1 MTHTNDFHKTL
12 KQVSRFLPW
21 LIWLL
26 AVFFYGYEFIQRV
39 SMSVYIPAMMHDLNL
54 DATAAG
60 LLGGS
65 FYYAYAIMQLPV
77 GLITDRFGP
86 KYPALAG
93 LGLMIFGTF
102 LMSSIHSLHIGLIA
116 RFLVGMGGAFAFI
129 CTMQFIILWFP
140 RERFAGL
147 AGLTNFM
154 GYIGA
159 SIGVAP
165 IAFLSNAY
173 GWRTTLMFTG
183 VLGILIF
190 IGIAIFVQRKANHL
204 ECDGLPR
211 PEKSALKNLGRTMK
225 KPINWVNGLYCTLT
239 VGPTSAFA
247 ALWGVKFLTQSYD
260 ITSTEAASAL
270 TAVFLGVA
278 VGSPLIGWI
287 SDRVGKRR
295 LFLVLSAL
303 ISCATT
309 LTLILM
315 HNLPLIAIQTLCFV
329 FGFMQSVHVLCF
341 ANSRD
346 YNVDHAASAIAFTNM
361 ALILGGAILQPLIGF
376 LQDHIG
382 HIFNLVQTHAH
393 QVSALE
399 YALLI
404 IPLCQF
410 IAALLAF
417 FSAKDY
423 KIHQGLFPVILS
435 S

>member
-1 MTHTNDFHKTL
+1 MTYTDELNKKL
-12 KQVSRFLPW
+12 KQASKFLPW

-39 SMSVYIPAMMHDLNL
+39 SMSVYIPYIMHDLKL

-65 FYYAYAIMQLPV
+65 FYYAYALMQLPV
-77 GLITDRFGP
+77 GAITDHYGP
-86 KYPALAG
+86 KYPALFG
-93 LGLMIFGTF
+93 LGLMILGTF
-102 LMSSIHSLHIGLIA
+102 IMSSVHTLELGLVA
-116 RFLVGMGGAFAFI
+116 RFLVGIGGAFAFI

-140 RERFAGL
+140 REKFAGL

-165 IAFLSNAY
+165 IAILCKMY
-173 GWRTTLMFTG
+173 GWRSTLAFTG
-183 VLGILIF
+183 FLGIAIF
-190 IGIAIFVQRKANHL
+190 IGIAIFVQRKASHL
-204 ECDGLPR
+204 ECDQLPR
-211 PEKSALKNLGRTMK
+211 PEKSALKNLMLTMK

-260 ITSTEAASAL
+260 ITSTNAASAL

-278 VGSPLIGWI
+278 VGSPLTGWI
-287 SDRVGKRR
+287 SDHVGKRR

-303 ISCATT
+303 ISSATT

-315 HNLPLIAIQTLCFV
+315 HHLPLFAIQSLCFV

-346 YNVDHAASAIAFTNM
+346 YNHDHAASAIAFTNM
-361 ALILGGAILQPLIGF
+361 ALILGGAILQPLIGL

-382 HIFNLVQTHAH
+382 HLFNLVHTHVH

-404 IPLCQF
+404 IPICQF
-410 IAALLAF
+410 LAALLAF

>member
-1 MTHTNDFHKTL
+1 MTYKDDLNKTI
-12 KQVSRFLPW
+12 KQASKFLPW

-39 SMSVYIPAMMHDLNL
+39 SMSVYIPSMMHDLKL

-65 FYYAYAIMQLPV
+65 FYYAYAVMQLPV
-77 GLITDRFGP
+77 GAITDRYGP
-86 KYPALAG
+86 KYPALFG
-93 LGLMIFGTF
+93 LGLMILGTF
-102 LMSSIHSLHIGLIA
+102 MMASIHSLNMGLVA
-116 RFLVGMGGAFAFI
+116 RFLVGIGGAFAFI

-140 RERFAGL
+140 RDRFAGL

-165 IAFLSNAY
+165 IAFLCKAY
-173 GWRTTLMFTG
+173 GWRSTLTFTG
-183 VLGILIF
+183 FLGIAIF

-204 ECDGLPR
+204 ECAQLPR
-211 PEKSALKNLGRTMK
+211 PEKSALKNLVLTMK

-260 ITSTEAASAL
+260 ISSTDAASAL
-270 TAVFLGVA
+270 TAVFMGVA
-278 VGSPLIGWI
+278 VGSPLTGWI
-287 SDRVGKRR
+287 SDHVGKRR

-309 LTLILM
+309 LTLLLL
-315 HNLPLIAIQTLCFV
+315 HNLPLFTIQALCFI

-341 ANSRD
+341 ANARD
-346 YNVDHAASAIAFTNM
+346 YNHDHAASAIAFTNM
-361 ALILGGAILQPLIGF
+361 ALILGGAVLQPLIGL

-382 HIFNLVQTHAH
+382 HLFNLVDTHVH

-404 IPLCQF
+404 IPCCQF
-410 IAALLAF
+410 LAALLAF
-417 FSAKDY
+417 FLAKDY
-423 KIHQGLFPVILS
+423 KRHQGLFPVILS